1 MPFGASEKKP
11 IIGCINIEDH
21 NTFKDSATSVQNT
34 VSEFIGE
41 SKNKQRN
48 VEEMSSADQ
57 QQKPSAYAYD
67 GPGGRRR
74 RSQRLENRRKGNL
87 IFIILSIPIGCF
99 NNNIHLV
106 KVLFPTF
113 LI

>member
-21 NTFKDSATSVQNT
+21 SACKDSTTSVQKT
-34 VSEFIGE
+34 VNEFISE

-67 GPGGRRR
+67 GPRGRRR
-74 RSQRLENRRKGNL
+74 RSQRLENRRKGKL
-87 IFIILSIPIGCF
+87 ISSFVSILTDDIISI
-99 NNNIHLV
+99 
-106 KVLFPTF
+106 
-113 LI
+113 

>member
-21 NTFKDSATSVQNT
+21 SACKDSTTSVQKT
-34 VSEFIGE
+34 VSELIGE

-57 QQKPSAYAYD
+57 QQKPSAYTND
-67 GPGGRRR
+67 GTGGRRR
-74 RSQRLENRRKGNL
+74 RSQRLENRRKGKIL
-87 IFIILSIPIGCF
+87 IFS
-99 NNNIHLV
+99 
-106 KVLFPTF
+106 
-113 LI
+113 

>member
-21 NTFKDSATSVQNT
+21 NIFQDSTTSVQNT
-34 VSEFIGE
+34 VSEFVGE

-67 GPGGRRR
+67 GPRGRRR

-87 IFIILSIPIGCF
+87 IFIVC
-99 NNNIHLV
+99 IHP
-106 KVLFPTF
+106 KR
-113 LI
+113 